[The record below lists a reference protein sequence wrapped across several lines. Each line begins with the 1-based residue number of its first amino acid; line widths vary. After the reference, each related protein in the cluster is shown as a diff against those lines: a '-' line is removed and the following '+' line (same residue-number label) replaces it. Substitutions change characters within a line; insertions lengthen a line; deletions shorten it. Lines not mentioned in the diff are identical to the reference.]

1 MNSSFVA
8 VPTGA
13 GMSSSAARDSGTA
26 SSAVASVAVSFSIAR
41 ARVLE
46 ARDTAARRRGTRAR
60 AAAAA
65 TGAAEA
71 DIAKED
77 IVATGPSTGTRVRCS
92 GEDGIRDDRSV
103 AHGKDLR
110 NWSLRSEASESRQT
124 VLKNTHTHSLKSRPS
139 HIAESS
145 P

>member
-1 MNSSFVA
+1 MNSSLVA

-13 GMSSSAARDSGTA
+13 GMSSSAARDSGIA

-46 ARDTAARRRGTRAR
+46 ARDTSARRRGTRAR

-77 IVATGPSTGTRVRCS
+77 IVATGPSTGRAFVHWRQ
-92 GEDGIRDDRSV
+92 DGIKERDARLPR
-103 AHGKDLR
+103 KI
-110 NWSLRSEASESRQT
+110 SETRAPKRGERIS
-124 VLKNTHTHSLKSRPS
+124 
-139 HIAESS
+139 
-145 P
+145 